1 MVRHSSTGQNLLM
14 AGADRLN
21 GGTGTPAVSQQS
33 ESGQGILGAKE
44 GRGMWVWLAV
54 LLAVLSSRMSAGGCS
69 LAGCRDNVPCLAIT
83 ASLKKEK

>member
-1 MVRHSSTGQNLLM
+1 
-14 AGADRLN
+14 
-21 GGTGTPAVSQQS
+21 
-33 ESGQGILGAKE
+33 
-44 GRGMWVWLAV
+44 MWVWLAV